1 MLPDT
6 VEAVSV
12 VFRDTKNNITYII
25 SKIKVILTEI
35 SLCLQYSIYGS
46 HLASDQ
52 NIPTASPW
60 VTITVNPLQK
70 VQRGRFMKT

>member
-12 VFRDTKNNITYII
+12 VLRDTKNNITYII

-35 SLCLQYSIYGS
+35 SLCLQYSMGQDG
-46 HLASDQ
+46 A
-52 NIPTASPW
+52 
-60 VTITVNPLQK
+60 
-70 VQRGRFMKT
+70 